1 MAASAARAQAELA
14 AQARQLQPD
23 MARAAND
30 AVASA
35 IAAIGRGYKNLGT
48 AARTQDAGGYRAA
61 GAALRRTHADLA
73 HAISALKLLGYNVQR
88 GA

>member
-1 MAASAARAQAELA
+1 
-14 AQARQLQPD
+14 

-30 AVASA
+30 AVAGA
-35 IAAIGRGYKNLGT
+35 IAGIARGYKNLGA
-48 AARTQDAGGYRAA
+48 AARKQDAARYRAA
-61 GAALRRTHADLA
+61 SAELRRAHADLA